1 MITDTNFPL
10 NDGTD
15 MDDLPRT
22 LRREREAREREARER
37 APSGLEAQAA
47 AAYSH
52 EQAGYPADATYP
64 ATVRRFEVPF
74 FHLVTFFMKAV
85 IAAVPALL
93 LLGAILW
100 GFGQVLKV
108 FFPELLHFQ
117 ILIHP
122 KG

>member
-1 MITDTNFPL
+1 MTDTNFPL
-10 NDGTD
+10 NAGAD

-37 APSGLEAQAA
+37 APSGLEAQSNHV
-47 AAYSH
+47 AYGH
-52 EQAGYPADATYP
+52 EQAGYPAEATYP
-64 ATVRRFEVPF
+64 AAVRRFEVPF
-74 FHLVTFFMKAV
+74 LHLVAFFLKAV
-85 IAAVPALL
+85 IAALPALV

-117 ILIHP
+117 ILIQP